1 MKRLKILVKRLP
13 DFVRASGEIDYRFI
27 WRINIEQIDG
37 NVEDENYW
45 ETNHSW
51 KTELVGTV
59 SQTFLY
65 VHLIIEISDLSEENK
80 ANEKTNILEARNSQS
95 EPNCKDLKL
104 NNQKTF
110 QQFSAKN
117 ENIWVVGQSYLKTL
131 LPSYSKSSP
140 ALFVV
145 LGLDR
150 DL

>member
-37 NVEDENYW
+37 NVDDENYW

-80 ANEKTNILEARNSQS
+80 ANEKTNILEARKSQS
-95 EPNCKDLKL
+95 EPNCRDLKL

-110 QQFSAKN
+110 QQFSRGSPFSAKN

-131 LPSYSKSSP
+131 LPSFIVNLHQHY
-140 ALFVV
+140 L
-145 LGLDR
+145 LY
-150 DL
+150 